1 MEEYEYKAS
10 YQGAA
15 REQGFSAVQA
25 VDRSQGVAEGDKVE
39 EDNLERMR
47 QSINDK
53 MELEQKMLE
62 MGQKVQERDLRPL
75 LQFSKSLMETAQ
87 TVENAR
93 IERVQSE
100 NFAQAMADVDK
111 ANAMDPNFEADEA
124 LFEASAEATNG
135 EISEYERLGM
145 PKDVAAEMRN
155 RTGWADYGYKKGIL
169 ASAGAGYQGF
179 LTKALNSDEM
189 IPLADG
195 EEFKIT
201 QALQDEQ
208 KMQTALSV
216 LRERYRRMYGF
227 SEMSMGMVNKYA
239 LNEMRDAEQQLLTS
253 AVAKEADN
261 KNANYRAT
269 AKGNLFLDFKNN
281 KSTPELLKTWRSYL
295 AAGRDTNQDMVA
307 WRAIAV
313 NDLVEASYSTGADF
327 TQVNAIFDSKDPIT
341 GKKYSELPQFAS
353 LIRKA
358 KRDHQAGIRNRFQA
372 EENAGIM
379 EAKQAEELVRQKYHD
394 IMEKTGDRPTTER
407 VEADLRKLKE
417 NFYATG
423 YEFED
428 LTSFALLHTV
438 EAQDKKVQSENADRA
453 IKLGNFTTEELMS
466 GRYGELEGDTN
477 YVNAAK
483 KQDEINNGTGKATAA
498 PTAKKLIEGLTND
511 IKDLAGYNAAE
522 GENTAVSLAALQAA
536 GLLDEKVNIIKTANP
551 EYSWA
556 KSYQLAA
563 SEVKELI
570 VKGMQGK
577 DENSIFYLQGLG
589 LQTSFP
595 NITKEL
601 YGTSQQSADRDNK
614 ATAINIAAKSNARQ
628 MLNTNSYDVFGEP
641 KSLLTDSELQAIADN
656 RSNDDSR
663 SAAIKLRQVVNIHN
677 NNNPDDELTISQ
689 ARQLVLDQHLGPDAG
704 GPVDDNGKDPWEEH
718 AEAFGLNSLITN
730 STPSRISRLAADGGL
745 PPIRIRRGSAGA
757 RDVTSMAVNNGM
769 PAAVAPVA
777 GAVWALESAY
787 GRSQTGQNNYFG
799 NRSST
804 FNPSNPSLNGYGP
817 AIQQA
822 AQKHNIPAPVLAGL
836 LQTESSM
843 QGGSGVV
850 SQSGAV
856 GIAQIIP
863 EYHPSISPG
872 QDDAADIDYAAG
884 YLRQMMDNRGFDLER
899 ALYAYNAGPDGGVGL
914 TQENSE
920 YAPKVMNFAKQFG
933 GSGSYSN
940 YPTPGAGVKDFVEQV
955 GPQIANAKTPYEA
968 AQILA
973 SSEFKKDDPD
983 YLKNLTAMLI
993 DQGIDPYQPFINEQ
1007 LGTSRW
1013 SNPAL
1018 MGAAARAFMTGN
1030 TGRSTGPHLHFS
1042 VNDPN
1047 GNKIN
1052 PRPYLD
1058 RLYING
1064 RPLTELSDRYP
1075 ETSGYRTARRP
1086 NHRGIDFATPVGTP
1100 ITVRGARWV
1109 ANDFDPNGGGYYSAY
1124 QLPDGSELLL
1134 MHGQK
1139 SYYQN
1144 RQ

>member
-1 MEEYEYKAS
+1 MEDYAYKAS
-10 YQGAA
+10 YLGAA
-15 REQGFSAVQA
+15 REEGFSPVKA
-25 VDRSQGVAEGDKVE
+25 VDRSQGLSERDKVE

-47 QSINDK
+47 RSINDK
-53 MELEQKMLE
+53 MKLEQQMLE

-93 IERVQSE
+93 IERVLSE
-100 NFAQAMADVDK
+100 NFAQAMSDVDK

-169 ASAGAGYQGF
+169 TSAGAGYSGF
-179 LTKALNSDEM
+179 LVKALNSNEM

-195 EEFKIT
+195 EEFNIT
-201 QALQDEQ
+201 EAMGDEQ

-239 LNEMRDAEQQLLTS
+239 LNDMRDAEQSVLNS

-269 AKGNLFLDFKNN
+269 AKGNLFLDFKAN
-281 KSTPELLKTWRSYL
+281 KSTPELLKTWQAYL
-295 AAGRDTNQDMVA
+295 ASGRDTGQDMDT
-307 WRAIAV
+307 WRQTAV

-327 TQVNAIFDSKDPIT
+327 TQVNDIFESRDPIT
-341 GKKYSELPQFAS
+341 GKKYSELPQFAQ
-353 LIRKA
+353 LISKA
-358 KRDHQAGIRNRFQA
+358 KIEHVEGIRTRLGSEEQA
-372 EENAGIM
+372 SIN
-379 EAKQAEELVRQKYHD
+379 EAKQ
-394 IMEKTGDRPTTER
+394 
-407 VEADLRKLKE
+407 VEAQALELYLNGIKETGERPSQEKVEKHLRILQE
-417 NFYATG
+417 EYFGSG
-423 YEFED
+423 YEFDD
-428 LTSFALLHTV
+428 LKEFAGLHTV
-438 EAQDKKVQSENADRA
+438 EAQDKKVQAENADRA
-453 IKLGNFTTEELMS
+453 IKLGNFNTEELMS
-466 GRYGELEGDTN
+466 GRYGQLEGDQT
-477 YVNAAK
+477 YIDAAK
-483 KQDEINNGTGKATAA
+483 KQDEINNGTGKAS
-498 PTAKKLIEGLTND
+498 AKGVAGQLISGITND
-511 IKDLAGYNAAE
+511 IKDYAGYNAAE
-522 GENTAVSLAALQAA
+522 GENLAIELAVIQAE
-536 GLLDEKVNIIKTANP
+536 GLLSEKADVIKSVDPQKT
-551 EYSWA
+551 WA
-556 KSYQLAA
+556 QAYQEAA
-563 SEVKELI
+563 IEVKGLI
-570 VKGMQGK
+570 DAGMK
-577 DENSIFYLQGLG
+577 DKDASSIFFLDGLG
-589 LQTSFP
+589 LNTSFP
-595 NITKEL
+595 NITNNL
-601 YGTSQQSADRDNK
+601 SGTSQQSTDRDAK
-614 ATAINIAAKSNARQ
+614 VTAINRSAKSNARQ
-628 MLNTNSYDVFGEP
+628 LLNTNSYDVFGEP
-641 KSLLTDSELQAIADN
+641 KSFLTDSELQAIADN

-663 SAAIKLRQVVNIHN
+663 SAALKIRQVVITHN
-677 NNNPDDELTISQ
+677 NNNPDDELSIRQ

-704 GPVDDNGKDPWEEH
+704 GPVDDNGKDPWEEY
-718 AEAFGLNSLITN
+718 AESSGLNNLIVN
-730 STPSRISRLAADGGL
+730 ATPNRISRLAADGGL
-745 PPIRIRRGSAGA
+745 PPARIRRGSAGA
-757 RDVTSMAVNNGM
+757 RDVTSMAVYNGM

-850 SQSGAV
+850 SSSGAV

-863 EYHPSISPG
+863 KYHPSITPG
-872 QDDAADIDYAAG
+872 QDDAADIDYAAS
-884 YLRQMMDNRGFDLER
+884 YLRQLMDNRGFDLER

-920 YAPKVMNFAKQFG
+920 YAPTVMQYAKQFG
-933 GSGSYSN
+933 GSGSYSS
-940 YPTPGAGVKDFVEQV
+940 YPTPGAGVKDFVEKV

-983 YLKNLTAMLI
+983 YLKKLTDMLI

-1018 MGAAARAFMTGN
+1018 MGSAARAFMTGL
-1030 TGRSTGPHLHFS
+1030 TGRTTGPHVHVA

-1058 RLYING
+1058 KLYING
-1064 RPLTELSDRYP
+1064 RPLSELSDRYP

-1109 ANDFDPNGGGYYSAY
+1109 ANDYDPNGGGYYSAY
-1124 QLPDGSELLL
+1124 RLPDGSEILL